1 MSCMLLLWLLH
12 AGVLTIGT
20 SDMFWILSSVL
31 LHTGVSGIGTG
42 GNHGEYCIV
51 STVCRSIKSSFTDLH
66 LTNLHLLFIR
76 SSCQSGWK
84 IIFDDFLKVI
94 DFYDL
99 FIYIFDIAV
108 FFSTL

>member
-12 AGVLTIGT
+12 AGVLTIGK

-66 LTNLHLLFIR
+66 LTNLHLLFI
-76 SSCQSGWK
+76 
-84 IIFDDFLKVI
+84 
-94 DFYDL
+94 
-99 FIYIFDIAV
+99 YIFDIAV
-108 FFSTL
+108 FFPHFKLIKTMEYFIVKIIQFIRC